1 MASRPLLSAP
11 LPSAPTTWPY
21 HTAKVASLPAH
32 LLMRGDR
39 RLEGD
44 VYLTSGYGVRL
55 ALEAQPSGWVSLG
68 QLARV
73 WQPGRLKG
81 IQVGLQYGTPFLAAT
96 QVFDLRP
103 VPRKFLALER
113 TSDATNRFLQAGTIV
128 VTCSGNVGRTVLS
141 LNTHEGILI
150 SHDLLRVVPFEE
162 THWGWIYAYLRTP
175 QGRAMMNAAQY
186 GHVIKHL
193 EVTHLEALPVP
204 KVTTALATH
213 FTEQVKAVVAMR
225 NRAHALVTEAEDLFA
240 QAIGPIE
247 QSADPEMG
255 FSVSLKQMSGKRL
268 RLDATFYTPHSSA
281 VLLRFAE
288 VGIRLEPLSQV
299 TEQIWWPNRFKR
311 VPWETG
317 VAYVSADELF
327 AQNAPIAKRVSLDQ
341 IDNAGAY
348 YVKDGWLVM
357 ARSGQVYGLN
367 GSVALMTKQHETVFV
382 SEDLIRI
389 IPKLDTIRPG
399 YLFAALS
406 HPTLGR
412 PLVKRYAY
420 GTSIPHIEPADVA
433 NFLVVRLDET
443 TENTISDCMEEAS
456 RLRAEADTLE
466 NHLTAEAEALLD
478 RFIAGERLDESI

>member
-1 MASRPLLSAP
+1 
-11 LPSAPTTWPY
+11 
-21 HTAKVASLPAH
+21 
-32 LLMRGDR
+32 MRGDR

-55 ALEAQPSGWVSLG
+55 ALETQPAGWVPLG

-81 IQVGLQYGTPFLAAT
+81 IQVGPQYGTPFLAAT

-113 TSDATNRFLQAGTIV
+113 TSDATNRFLQTGTIV

-141 LNTHEGILI
+141 LDTHEGILI

-162 THWGWIYAYLRTP
+162 AQWGWIYSYLRTP

-193 EVTHLEALPVP
+193 EVAHLEALPVP
-204 KVTTALATH
+204 KVTVALAAH
-213 FTEQVKAVVAMR
+213 FTEQVNAVVAMR
-225 NRAHALVTEAEDLFA
+225 NRAHALVTEAEGLFA

-247 QSADPEMG
+247 QSADPETG
-255 FSVSLKQMSGKRL
+255 FSVSLKQMGGKRL
-268 RLDATFYTPHSSA
+268 RLEATFYTPHSSA
-281 VLLRFAE
+281 VLRRFAE
-288 VGIRLEPLSQV
+288 VGRTVEPLSQV
-299 TEQIWWPNRFKR
+299 AEKVWWITRFKR
-311 VPWETG
+311 VFGEGG
-317 VAYVSADELF
+317 VPYMSADEIF
-327 AQNAPIAKRVSLDQ
+327 AQNATITKKVLVDHE
-341 IDNAGAY
+341 NAGDTAEY
-348 YVKDGWLVM
+348 HVKAGWLVM
-357 ARSGQVYGLN
+357 ACSGQIYGLN
-367 GSVALMTKQHETVFV
+367 GSVALMTKNHEKAFF
-382 SEDLIRI
+382 SHDLIRI

-433 NFLVVRLDET
+433 TFPVVRLDET
-443 TENTISDCMEEAS
+443 TENTIADRMEEATS
-456 RLRAEADTLE
+456 LRAEADMLE
-466 NHLTAEAEALLD
+466 NHLAAEAEALLD
-478 RFIAGERLDESI
+478 RFIAGERLDEFSS